1 MRTTRELYLEVLN
14 PLREARESQEEER
27 KVKFVSETPVEEKH
41 ENEAL
46 IEDYLTDVKNRASK
60 A

>member
-14 PLREARESQEEER
+14 PLKEARESQEGER
-27 KVKFVSETPVEEKH
+27 KVKFVSETPIEEKQ